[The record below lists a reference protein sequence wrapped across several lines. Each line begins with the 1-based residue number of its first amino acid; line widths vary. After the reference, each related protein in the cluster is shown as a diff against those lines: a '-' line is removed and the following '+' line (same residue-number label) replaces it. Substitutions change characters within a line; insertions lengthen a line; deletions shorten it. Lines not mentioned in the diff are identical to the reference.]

1 MNIILG
7 KKAGFCGGVIN
18 SVNKSNELLDKYN
31 NLYCLGEI
39 VHNTRVVKSLENK
52 GMTFIE
58 SLDEVEDGSNVVIRA
73 HGVAKE
79 IYEEAERRNITLLD
93 LTCPKVLLIHKEA
106 EDLVKDGY
114 YIILVGKK
122 DHPEIIGTISYCNE
136 DSLIIESQQDVD
148 KVVEYVI
155 NKGLNKVALLCQT
168 TYSMSKFKEIEEM
181 LNNSFKDIEFKVVNT
196 ICNATELRQ
205 TETEEL
211 SKQVDAMVIIG
222 GKNSSNTKKLYE
234 IASANTKTYL
244 VETVDELDPS
254 VLEYETVGVMAGA
267 STPKESIDEVIEYL
281 NKEKL

>member
-18 SVNKSNELLDKYN
+18 SVNKSNELLDEYN

-39 VHNTRVVKSLENK
+39 VHNTRVVKSLEDK

-58 SLDEVEDGSNVVIRA
+58 SLDEVKDGSNVVIRA
-73 HGVAKE
+73 HGVAKS

-155 NKGLNKVALLCQT
+155 NKGINKVALLCQT
-168 TYSMSKFKEIEEM
+168 TYSMSKFKEIEKM

-234 IASANTKTYL
+234 IAEANTKTYL
-244 VETVDELDPS
+244 VETVNELDPS
-254 VLEYETVGVMAGA
+254 ILEYETVGVMAGA

>member
-136 DSLIIESQQDVD
+136 DSLIIESQRDVD
-148 KVVEYVI
+148 KLVEYVI
-155 NKGLNKVALLCQT
+155 NKGINKVALLCQT

-234 IASANTKTYL
+234 IAEANTKTYL
-244 VETVDELDPS
+244 IETVDELDS
-254 VLEYETVGVMAGA
+254 SIFEYENVGVMAGA

>member
-39 VHNTRVVKSLENK
+39 VHNTRVVKSLEDK

-58 SLDEVEDGSNVVIRA
+58 SLDEVKDGSNVVIRA
-73 HGVAKE
+73 HGVAKS

-106 EDLVKDGY
+106 EDLVKNGY

-234 IASANTKTYL
+234 IAEANTKTYL

>member
-39 VHNTRVVKSLENK
+39 VHNTRVVKSLEDK

-58 SLDEVEDGSNVVIRA
+58 SLDEVKDGSNVVIRA
-73 HGVAKE
+73 HGVAKS

-106 EDLVKDGY
+106 EDLVKNGY

-234 IASANTKTYL
+234 IAEANTKTYL
-244 VETVDELDPS
+244 IETVDELDS
-254 VLEYETVGVMAGA
+254 SIFEYENVGVMAGA

>member
-18 SVNKSNELLDKYN
+18 SVNKSNELLDEYN

-39 VHNTRVVKSLENK
+39 VHNTRVVKSLEDK

-58 SLDEVEDGSNVVIRA
+58 SLDEVKDGSNVVIRA
-73 HGVAKE
+73 HGVAKN

-155 NKGLNKVALLCQT
+155 NKGINKVALLCQT

-234 IASANTKTYL
+234 IAEANTKTYL

-254 VLEYETVGVMAGA
+254 ILEYDNVGVMAGA